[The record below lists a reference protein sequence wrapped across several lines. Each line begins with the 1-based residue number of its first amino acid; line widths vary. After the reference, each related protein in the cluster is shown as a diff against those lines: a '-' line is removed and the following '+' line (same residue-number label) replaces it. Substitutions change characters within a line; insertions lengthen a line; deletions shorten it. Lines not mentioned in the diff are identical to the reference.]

1 MPESSQRP
9 LRIAVISDGATGMC
23 LAENLV
29 NTGGTRQVFVDLIT
43 SRPAPAG
50 LLSTTPATAPENADN
65 ANGVPRLRLI
75 GNVQVDTDIELDEL
89 HGLYD
94 AVVTPDAPALED
106 TDLAT
111 LTGAALASAEI
122 TAAVFPE
129 RPQDVPPKVLE
140 LLAARGVA
148 VTSWQGWPT
157 GHSVSADWAA
167 LELAARGVPVCM

>member
-9 LRIAVISDGATGMC
+9 LRIAVLSDGSTGMC
-23 LAENLV
+23 LAERLLAAEED
-29 NTGGTRQVFVDLIT
+29 GRVFVDLIT

-50 LLSTTPATAPENADN
+50 LLSTAP
-65 ANGVPRLRLI
+65 GPTIPGTPRLRLI
-75 GNVQVDTDIELDEL
+75 GNVQAGTDIEVEEL
-89 HGLYD
+89 QELYD
-94 AVVTPDAPALED
+94 AVVTPDAPALAD

-122 TAAVFPE
+122 TATVFPE
-129 RPQDVPPKVLE
+129 RPQDVPPQVLE

-157 GHSVSADWAA
+157 GRSISADWAA

>member
-23 LAENLV
+23 LAENLL
-29 NTGGTRQVFVDLIT
+29 TTRTAGERQVFVDLIT

-50 LLSTTPATAPENADN
+50 LLSTAPAPT
-65 ANGVPRLRLI
+65 GTGTPRLRLI
-75 GNVQVDTDIELDEL
+75 GNVQVGADIELEEL

-94 AVVTPDAPALED
+94 AVVTPDAPALEG
-106 TDLAT
+106 TDLGT

-148 VTSWQGWPT
+148 VTSWQGWPA
-157 GHSVSADWAA
+157 GRSVSADWAA